1 MLTALR
7 PIIADNDPLPAEIV
21 ATADT
26 VCHAAGDLLMR
37 SSSICGAMRRAG
49 ASLDRIEEAC
59 RLAARE
65 AELMA
70 QSTLRIAETIAALRA
85 RGGR

>member
-1 MLTALR
+1 MLAVV
-7 PIIADNDPLPAEIV
+7 PIIADNDPLPIEVV

-26 VCHAAGDLLMR
+26 VCHAASDLLMR
-37 SSSICGAMRRAG
+37 TSGICGAMRRAG
-49 ASLDRIEEAC
+49 GSLERIEEAC

-70 QSTLRIAETIAALRA
+70 QTTTRIADTIAHLKAKA
-85 RGGR
+85 AQ

>member
-1 MLTALR
+1 MLTALK
-7 PIIADNDPLPAEIV
+7 PVIADNDPLPAEIV
-21 ATADT
+21 GAADT

-37 SSSICGAMRRAG
+37 TSGICGAMRRAG
-49 ASLDRIEEAC
+49 GTLDRIEEAC

-70 QSTLRIAETIAALRA
+70 QSTLRIAETIAALRE